1 MPIDQQGTN
10 SFAEL
15 ESAINNAKTAAN
27 LKTAYESNSD
37 TNAFTDSEKTKLNGL
52 EDTLQS
58 DLTATLSTAVGGVS
72 NGNNFPSGTKLE
84 AVLRAILVQYQT
96 PLFTAF
102 SVNVPTVLEAG
113 DSIAAGS
120 KTFSWTTSNGG
131 NVDEVVVR
139 DLNTSTDIITTT
151 TNDGSEPYT
160 YASPI
165 TLSTHNGTYQW
176 RISGTN
182 TNAQAMNTRTFT
194 SYWYKPTFWAV
205 IDNADP
211 VNPPT
216 QANVEAVDFTV
227 STNKVTVSNGK
238 FTNKTLASTGWVVVL
253 FPNEINASAYNFL
266 FNAKYDGNYA
276 PTNTV
281 VASSSMNVIGAVTID
296 TANLTTQTYNAYA
309 FPQRYIIDANTT
321 ELRIGVQ

>member
-1 MPIDQQGTN
+1 MPIDPQGTN

-37 TNAFTDSEKTKLNGL
+37 TNAFTDSEKTKLSGL

-113 DSIAAGS
+113 DSISAGS

-131 NVDEVVVR
+131 NVDEIVVR

-165 TLSTHNGTYQW
+165 TLNTHNGTYQW

-194 SYWYKPTFWAV
+194 SRWYKPTFWVV
-205 IDNADP
+205 IDNADS

-227 STNKVTVSNGK
+227 STNKVTTSNGK
-238 FTNKTLASTGWVVVL
+238 FTNKTLASTGWIVVL
-253 FPNEINASAYNFL
+253 FPSEINASAYNFL
-266 FNAKYDGNYA
+266 FDAKNDGAYSG
-276 PTNTV
+276 TNQTV
-281 VASSSMNVIGAVTID
+281 PSTSMKAIGAVTID
-296 TANLTTQTYNAYA
+296 TANLTSQSYVAYA
-309 FPQRYIIDANTT
+309 FPNRYEMINGLSEIK
-321 ELRIGVQ
+321 IGVQ